1 MEVVGIE
8 MEAAVVVAE
17 QQAQNVA
24 LLVDDTGRVLT
35 WAICGSSAESHCISK
50 NPSHGGVSIS
60 FPFPVFQPL
69 F

>member
-1 MEVVGIE
+1 MEAAEIE
-8 MEAAVVVAE
+8 IEAAVVVAE
-17 QQAQNVA
+17 QQTQDVA

-50 NPSHGGVSIS
+50 NPPHGGVLFS
-60 FPFPVFQPL
+60 FPFPVFQPH